1 MSWFKSYLYG
11 RSQKVKIGNSFSE
24 EVILEFGV
32 PQGSVLGP
40 VLFNIYIR
48 SFYNYVRL
56 NSNFDVQ
63 GYADDHQLYSSF
75 SLNNQVYMLGEN
87 ILNTLTVVKHWMNAF
102 HLKLN
107 KDKTNM
113 IVFYPPHMQG
123 TIHKING
130 VFLGSKCIRF
140 PNNVKNLGVLLD
152 NKLSFNVQVN
162 QCVQSCFMTIRKIS
176 SVKCFLSQD
185 HRKVLVTSLVLSQ
198 LDYCNGILFN
208 INGDT
213 MRRLQAVQN
222 CAAKLI
228 FNRRKYDN
236 GLSALFDTLHWLRV
250 KERIAFKILLLVH
263 KCLYCKSPVYLNDLL
278 SLTDNFIRTGNLITV
293 KTNYA
298 SSNGAFSVSAP
309 YLWNKLPVDIKLE
322 TRTVQFKRK
331 LKTYLFDGF

>member
-1 MSWFKSYLYG
+1 
-11 RSQKVKIGNSFSE
+11 
-24 EVILEFGV
+24 
-32 PQGSVLGP
+32 
-40 VLFNIYIR
+40 
-48 SFYNYVRL
+48 
-56 NSNFDVQ
+56 
-63 GYADDHQLYSSF
+63 
-75 SLNNQVYMLGEN
+75 
-87 ILNTLTVVKHWMNAF
+87 
-102 HLKLN
+102 
-107 KDKTNM
+107 
-113 IVFYPPHMQG
+113 
-123 TIHKING
+123 
-130 VFLGSKCIRF
+130 
-140 PNNVKNLGVLLD
+140 
-152 NKLSFNVQVN
+152 
-162 QCVQSCFMTIRKIS
+162 MTIRKIS

-298 SSNGAFSVSAP
+298 SSSGAFSVSAP